1 METDELTQ
9 EAYDKLRERV
19 QVLEELIFVEMKLTA
34 DRTDI
39 SACQKVEKIKAFIE
53 QVREDEEEEEEEE
66 VSTTEEIKLI
76 KDPPAEAGGD
86 SLKGNVD
93 PKLQE
98 TVNNLKRPAP
108 AEADADESPEAKA
121 ARLAAKMK
129 DLEDGGE
136 ANEGSDGEGGEV
148 DCCVVCGLHRGVFKE
163 DTGRELHHYLSHGF
177 NILKEFDI
185 LKPDDSIF
193 LICNI
198 CNSPFPRKC
207 HVNFRKHLVGEHTDK
222 IIDIFREV

>member
-1 METDELTQ
+1 MAIIADHSKMETDELTQ
-9 EAYDKLRERV
+9 EAFDKLRERV

-53 QVREDEEEEEEEE
+53 QVREDEEE
-66 VSTTEEIKLI
+66 TPTEEKLI
-76 KDPPAEAGGD
+76 KDPAEAGD
-86 SLKGNVD
+86 SIKGNVD

-98 TVNNLKRPAP
+98 NVHNLKRPAP

-136 ANEGSDGEGGEV
+136 AAEGSDGEGGEV
-148 DCCVVCGLHRGVFKE
+148 DCCVVCGVHRGVFKD

-207 HVNFRKHLVGEHTDK
+207 HVNFRKHLVGEHTDR

>member
-9 EAYDKLRERV
+9 EAFDKLRERV

-39 SACQKVEKIKAFIE
+39 SACEKVNKIKAFIE
-53 QVREDEEEEEEEE
+53 QVREEEDEEDE
-66 VSTTEEIKLI
+66 VTMTTTDEKAA
-76 KDPPAEAGGD
+76 KDASGAGDKAE
-86 SLKGNVD
+86 GNVD
-93 PKLQE
+93 PKQE
-98 TVNNLKRPAP
+98 EDVNNLKRPAP
-108 AEADADESPEAKA
+108 ADAGADESPGAKA

-136 ANEGSDGEGGEV
+136 AAEGSDEEGGEV

-207 HVNFRKHLVGEHTDK
+207 HVNFRKHLVGEHTDR

>member
-1 METDELTQ
+1 LTQ
-9 EAYDKLRERV
+9 EAFDKLRERV

-39 SACQKVEKIKAFIE
+39 SACEKVDKIKAFIE
-53 QVREDEEEEEEEE
+53 QVREEEDEEDE
-66 VSTTEEIKLI
+66 VSMTTTDEKAA
-76 KDPPAEAGGD
+76 KDASEAAGKTGE
-86 SLKGNVD
+86 NVD
-93 PKLQE
+93 PKQKLE
-98 TVNNLKRPAP
+98 EDVSNLKRPAP
-108 AEADADESPEAKA
+108 ADAAADESPEVKA

-136 ANEGSDGEGGEV
+136 AAEGSDEEGGEV

-207 HVNFRKHLVGEHTDK
+207 HVNFRKHLVGEHTDR

>member
-9 EAYDKLRERV
+9 EAFDKLRERV

-39 SACQKVEKIKAFIE
+39 SACEKVDKIKAFIE
-53 QVREDEEEEEEEE
+53 QVREEEEEEDEVTMTTKVEEA
-66 VSTTEEIKLI
+66 T
-76 KDPPAEAGGD
+76 KDASEAGD
-86 SLKGNVD
+86 KIRGNVD
-93 PKLQE
+93 PKLE
-98 TVNNLKRPAP
+98 ENVNNLKRPAP
-108 AEADADESPEAKA
+108 ADAGADESPEAKA

-136 ANEGSDGEGGEV
+136 GAEGSDEEGGEV

-207 HVNFRKHLVGEHTDK
+207 HVNFRKHLVGEHTDR